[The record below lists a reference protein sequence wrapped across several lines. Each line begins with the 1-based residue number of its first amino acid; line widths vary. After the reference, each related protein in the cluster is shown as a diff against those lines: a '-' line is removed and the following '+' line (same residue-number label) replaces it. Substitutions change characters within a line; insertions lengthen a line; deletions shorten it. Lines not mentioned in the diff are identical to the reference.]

1 MCAPSTTPK
10 GVPRSHHPED
20 YHVGRPAGVDDR
32 AGETGTGTIAD
43 RDRTGSDRMRPDGG
57 ADRWLGQGWSPRC
70 RLDGGRR
77 ERMDLVGL
85 GQSGHHQH

>member
-1 MCAPSTTPK
+1 
-10 GVPRSHHPED
+10 
-20 YHVGRPAGVDDR
+20 
-32 AGETGTGTIAD
+32 
-43 RDRTGSDRMRPDGG
+43 MRPDGG

-70 RLDGGRR
+70 RLNGGRR